1 MADKEE
7 KKKEVDQ
14 LSLGEEKDVGAG
26 EDIVFQIQ
34 VQQYRCSNLDANCCC
49 YFPLFIYIK
58 MQAIF
63 WNLSPH
69 ASFFSL
75 FSWLGWFGW

>member
-1 MADKEE
+1 MPDKEE

-34 VQQYRCSNLDANCCC
+34 VQQYRCWNLDAN
-49 YFPLFIYIK
+49 II
-58 MQAIF
+58 AVVIF
-63 WNLSPH
+63 LS
-69 ASFFSL
+69 SYT
-75 FSWLGWFGW
+75 

>member
-1 MADKEE
+1 MPDKEE
-7 KKKEVDQ
+7 KKEEVDQ

-34 VQQYRCSNLDANCCC
+34 VQQYRCSTLDANCCC

-63 WNLSPH
+63 WNLSAH

>member
-1 MADKEE
+1 M
-7 KKKEVDQ
+7 DQ

-26 EDIVFQIQ
+26 KDIVFQIQ
-34 VQQYRCSNLDANCCC
+34 VQQYRCLNLGANCCC

-63 WNLSPH
+63 WNLSAH